1 MTSDK
6 SAPQLATM
14 QSNGTRGSAEPIA
27 GVESKSVKVSRPAEA
42 APDEESTRER
52 VLSLIINDGP
62 ISAAALAA
70 VMGLTAAGVRR
81 HFTYLEENG
90 QIEVFTD
97 ARPAGARGRPSRKYV
112 ATSHA
117 HGQEFG
123 AYSEIAVEVLEYLE
137 QVVGPDAV
145 EDYATKRFSAAAQR
159 YKPFITASDPAQ
171 RVEQLAQQLS
181 KDGFAASVRPV
192 EGIPMIQLCQGQC
205 PVQHV
210 ATQFPQ
216 LCDAEAKVFSELLG
230 VHTQR
235 LVTLA
240 GGGHVCTTNVPVH
253 NLEGQLD
260 RPSKRN
266 VEGKK

>member
-1 MTSDK
+1 MEQDK
-6 SAPQLATM
+6 LVKHLA
-14 QSNGTRGSAEPIA
+14 NGASEPR
-27 GVESKSVKVSRPAEA
+27 ESTTPELEVDPHGNNVARPAEA
-42 APDEESTRER
+42 NPDEESTRNR
-52 VLSLIINDGP
+52 VLNHIISDGP
-62 ISAAALAA
+62 ISAAAIAKM
-70 VMGLTAAGVRR
+70 MGLTAAGVRR

-112 ATSHA
+112 ATPQA
-117 HGQEFG
+117 HGQETG
-123 AYSEIAVEVLEYLE
+123 AYPEIAIEVLNFLSK
-137 QVVGPDAV
+137 VGGPEAI
-145 EDYATKRFSAAAQR
+145 EEFATQRFAQAAKRYQ
-159 YKPFITASDPAQ
+159 PFITASDPAT
-171 RVEQLAQQLS
+171 RVEQLAQELS

-192 EGIPMIQLCQGQC
+192 EGIPMLQLCQGQC

-210 ATQFPQ
+210 AAQFPQ

-253 NLEGQLD
+253 NLEGQVD
-260 RPSKRN
+260 RPSQRN
-266 VEGKK
+266 VEGKI